1 MPLKMSEIHPEMD
14 AVIKKYNFDPN
25 KACWGLK
32 QANNMPI
39 LKHEYA
45 EEIARIEN
53 ITFDAPVII
62 RNEPSDICVL
72 VTGHKDDKTV
82 WSFGEASKSN
92 NKNAYPFAMAEKRGK
107 DRVIFKLAGLK
118 ILSEVDL
125 ADPEAKTK
133 NEMFNINPTKAA

>member
-1 MPLKMSEIHPEMD
+1 MPRMPDELRERL
-14 AVIKKYNFDPN
+14 KKYEMNPN
-25 KACWGLK
+25 DVLWDCHGTPVMHHKY
-32 QANNMPI
+32 I
-39 LKHEYA
+39 ER
-45 EEIARIEN
+45 IAVIEN
-53 ITFDAPVII
+53 IQLDPPVII
-62 RNEPSDICVL
+62 RNEPNDICVL
-72 VTGHKDDKTV
+72 VSGTLDGHTE